1 MQQLDNFKTMFQCV
15 WTNMARFVSNKII
28 AQTAWNSF
36 FLKISMCEIS
46 LAKTYEK
53 WDNILFPLI
62 KHGRPRER
70 IINTRGNHFLNK
82 HIPVKGKQTQPKTT
96 SVGRNYTWHLVMV
109 YLFWGSARLN
119 WAASSLPCYDKLECR
134 IYHVKSDIPS
144 KAFSQ
149 ISNPIQG
156 KSFQW
161 FDGIYALKG
170 HQI

>member
-1 MQQLDNFKTMFQCV
+1 MFNKFRRINSVLCMQQLDNFKTMFQCV

-82 HIPVKGKQTQPKTT
+82 HIPVKGKQTQPKIT
-96 SVGRNYTWHLVMV
+96 SVGRNYTWHI
-109 YLFWGSARLN
+109 
-119 WAASSLPCYDKLECR
+119 SSWCTCSEAQLGWTELPAV
-134 IYHVKSDIPS
+134 YHVMINLSVGSIM
-144 KAFSQ
+144 
-149 ISNPIQG
+149 
-156 KSFQW
+156 
-161 FDGIYALKG
+161 
-170 HQI
+170 